1 MTVYLRPE
9 AQEDLNAA
17 ADWYER
23 QKPGL
28 SPELLDEVLGALSK
42 IEEAPLYLSP
52 HQKERPESLYSALS
66 VRGLL
71 CR

>member
-28 SPELLDEVLGALSK
+28 GPE
-42 IEEAPLYLSP
+42 
-52 HQKERPESLYSALS
+52 
-66 VRGLL
+66 
-71 CR
+71 